1 MVRLHDGDRLL
12 LFHHPLP
19 PEGLGVRLASAGP
32 FFMRLRR
39 IHPARTSSSFSW
51 RRVALTLLLVASPA
65 ACRPGATVETVPRPP
80 DAKPMA
86 AAPASRIEAIQEAP
100 SDDSVRVPDDPEAR
114 ATQAAIVMVKPGLR
128 VDRTRGTVEVDGV
141 ISLDAGLLEQVVCAR
156 GTREH
161 ESIFVP
167 GAKPSEIHAALL
179 LAGFEPGRPG
189 LWRERP
195 DGGLELVPPTGDPI
209 EVLLRVESGDRP
221 AEDAQARP
229 ADFRPISMFIRDART
244 GRPFPDR
251 PFVFAGSL
259 FAPNPPSLG
268 PGEHYV
274 ADWTGS
280 IVGLVTFGDEVVAW
294 EEVIPDRAEVAEPV
308 WEANPLR
315 LPPPGAPATLL
326 LRRPEASS
334 R

>member
-1 MVRLHDGDRLL
+1 MP
-12 LFHHPLP
+12 LF
-19 PEGLGVRLASAGP
+19 RFS
-32 FFMRLRR
+32 
-39 IHPARTSSSFSW
+39 PASSSLRAW
-51 RRVALTLLLVASPA
+51 LRVALTLLLFAAPV
-65 ACRPGATVETVPRPP
+65 ACRREATVEAGAPSAEGATTATDSGVEGGANT
-80 DAKPMA
+80 DATSRAPKNA
-86 AAPASRIEAIQEAP
+86 AKSSERAAPA
-100 SDDSVRVPDDPEAR
+100 
-114 ATQAAIVMVKPGLR
+114 AIVELKPGLR
-128 VDRTRGTVEVDGV
+128 VDRARGAVELDGV
-141 ISLDAGLLEQVVCAR
+141 ISLDAGWLEQVVCAR

-167 GAKPSEIHAALL
+167 DARPSEIHAALL

-189 LWRERP
+189 LWRELA
-195 DGGLELVPPTGDPI
+195 DGGLELVPPSGDPV
-209 EVLLRVESGDRP
+209 EVLLRVDSGDRSEGGTATSA
-221 AEDAQARP
+221 AEY
-229 ADFRPISMFIRDART
+229 RPISMFIRDART

-280 IVGLVTFGDEVVAW
+280 IIGLVTFGDEVVAW
-294 EEVIPDRAEVAEPV
+294 EEVIPDRAEIAEPV

-326 LRRPEASS
+326 LRRPALSS